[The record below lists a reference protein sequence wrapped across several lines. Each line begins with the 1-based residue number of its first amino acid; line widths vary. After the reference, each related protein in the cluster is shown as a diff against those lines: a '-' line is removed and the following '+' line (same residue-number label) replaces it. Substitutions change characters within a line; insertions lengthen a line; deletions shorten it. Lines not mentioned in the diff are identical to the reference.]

1 MIQQIVARRDGGEH
15 LAYRARRRLR
25 ITGAHRS
32 SADDWGRPRRL
43 FRGTRAVGR
52 IRNGD
57 RKSTRLNSSH
67 SQISYAVFC
76 LKKKNNENMIGRD
89 IVTLCGMIRQSIIVM
104 LLSIERLPV
113 SVDATLYRGNLGR
126 SADVVL

>member
-76 LKKKNNENMIGRD
+76 LKKKNNENMIDYLNAIEVINTYRMHLRKA
-89 IVTLCGMIRQSIIVM
+89 ITCQRYTIQVLHPS
-104 LLSIERLPV
+104 LL
-113 SVDATLYRGNLGR
+113 
-126 SADVVL
+126 